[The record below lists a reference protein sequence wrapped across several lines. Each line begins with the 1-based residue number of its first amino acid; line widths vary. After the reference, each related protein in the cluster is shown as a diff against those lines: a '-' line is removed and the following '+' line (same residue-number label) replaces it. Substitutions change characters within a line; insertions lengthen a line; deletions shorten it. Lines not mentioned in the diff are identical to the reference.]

1 MEEAL
6 NNCRQ
11 CLWWMQIKFNHSV
24 FCHSPVDAVEFDRL
38 FFFSYVYPVYLF
50 TFIDY
55 LDVFL
60 LYLYTVV
67 LGFVMTLSVYCK
79 PNKMVMMLLL
89 HCWYILTCR
98 FNTKNSRTDA
108 FSGTNVWWTI

>member
-1 MEEAL
+1 M
-6 NNCRQ
+6 
-11 CLWWMQIKFNHSV
+11 
-24 FCHSPVDAVEFDRL
+24 
-38 FFFSYVYPVYLF
+38 YLF

-55 LDVFL
+55 VDVPVFL

-98 FNTKNSRTDA
+98 FNAKTAGLMPSMARMSGGPFEEKMDTLKNK
-108 FSGTNVWWTI
+108 